1 MEIIDDGLDLVV
13 VVEIKVGK
21 LEVFL
26 KGIKEDL
33 LVGVNV
39 ADKGKENVKGKCGIF
54 SLSSGVDDV
63 SLAEREKSGGG
74 YHLGVV
80 CSGDKELCFG
90 LGICREDKLK
100 ELWFGLSK
108 CREHKQGYQVGS

>member
-74 YHLGVV
+74 YIIWVLFAVEIKSYV
-80 CSGDKELCFG
+80 LDLVFAEKINLKNYG
-90 LGICREDKLK
+90 LDLVN
-100 ELWFGLSK
+100 
-108 CREHKQGYQVGS
+108 VGNINRVIR